1 MSAPL
6 APLDARSTRRV
17 IGLMTAGA
25 FASSA
30 AMRVCDPML
39 PRLAEEFSVGLPV
52 VANVGTAFAA
62 TYGLLQLLI
71 GPLGDR
77 FGKFRVIRLAI
88 ALAALASLACALAPD
103 LGWLI
108 AGRAL
113 AGGVGGAIIPV
124 AFAWIGDEI
133 DYDERQHVLARVMS
147 GGLLGVMS
155 GQLVGGVFVDTVG
168 WRWAFVAL
176 AAAFAVVAV
185 RMKVDTRAGATPGAA
200 ATPSD
205 AGAYGESAGASAT
218 GAASTALGPVSLLKA
233 YAVIARPTWAR
244 VVLASVML
252 EALLMY
258 GAVSFIP
265 TALHDRFG
273 LPLWQA
279 GMISAVVGIGG
290 YAYTMLA
297 RRLIGLLGERRLATL
312 GGAMVALGVLGLA
325 FAPAPWA
332 AGVASLVLGL
342 GFYAFHNTLQVHG
355 TQLSATQRGMGVA
368 LFALSLFIGQSLGVT
383 LMSLL
388 VSQTGFRTAFV
399 LAALSFALLTLFF
412 VSRLARLQSGR
423 NSA

>member
-1 MSAPL
+1 MSAPF
-6 APLDARSTRRV
+6 APPDARSTRRV

-88 ALAALASLACALAPD
+88 AWAALASLACALAPD

-108 AGRAL
+108 AARAL

-133 DYDERQHVLARVMS
+133 AYDERQHVLARVMS

-185 RMKVDTRAGATPGAA
+185 RMKVDERAGATPGAA
-200 ATPSD
+200 
-205 AGAYGESAGASAT
+205 
-218 GAASTALGPVSLLKA
+218 GAADAALGPVSLLKA
-233 YAVIARPTWAR
+233 YAFIARPAWAR

-312 GGAMVALGVLGLA
+312 GGTMVALGVLGLA

-368 LFALSLFIGQSLGVT
+368 LFALSLFIGQSVGVT

-388 VSQTGFRTAFV
+388 VSQTGFRAAFV
-399 LAALSFALLTLFF
+399 LAALSFALLTVFF
-412 VSRLARLQSGR
+412 VSRLARLQSRG